1 MPNIVIRNAENEDE
15 VWRNVDVV
23 RFLDEDGKLVS
34 YVYSVTNTAL
44 SEDDIWSQPIP
55 DNMYRVVFLVS
66 GKIYAVGNV
75 AYGNKC
81 PLPPE
86 PTLEGYTFR
95 KWCFDD
101 LLDNV
106 TCTFVTSPIWTIEDY
121 DPELTVIKYRP
132 INGSYTY
139 RVYFKQTS
147 GSITINWGDGTN
159 NTYSTSTT
167 YADHTYESGV
177 DKEYTITIES
187 TGEYYFAQKNNFTNL
202 SNTRYSISALQI
214 SSKVTT
220 LSNNVLD
227 YLGNCFICGGENVN
241 TLGYIYNLYYC
252 PQIVFPAKDVT
263 LSSNGSV
270 KVFLVH
276 PYGKVNVYKNG
287 DSMLRYAWG
296 FEYLQLGNT
305 MEKNSD
311 SPTYNFDRTS
321 CNLKFL
327 SLPENYSGNSLP
339 RLVGYARI
347 PTTVSSYIPYVSYLE
362 YTLNSSKT
370 YIEFYSQ
377 SNYYYGSAIKVLK
390 LPEGLTEI
398 KNFANLMI
406 VQELTV
412 PSTVTNITG
421 TFERCNIMDL
431 YMRPLVPPTVTNKV
445 SNLVLYTNRKIR
457 IHVPKDS
464 LDAYKSATNWS
475 ACAACM
481 IGDL

>member
-34 YVYSVTNTAL
+34 YIYNVADTTL

-66 GKIYAVGNV
+66 GKIYAVGHV

-121 DPELTVIKYRP
+121 DPELTVIKFRP
-132 INGSYTY
+132 RNSAYTY

-147 GSITINWGDGTN
+147 GNITINWGDGTSN
-159 NTYSTSTT
+159 NYSTSTT

-187 TGEYYFAQKNNFTNL
+187 TGEYYFAQQNNFTSLN
-202 SNTRYSISALQI
+202 NTSYTISTLQI

-220 LSNNVLD
+220 LSDYVLD
-227 YLGNCFICGGENVN
+227 YLGNCFICGGENVH
-241 TLGYIYNLYYC
+241 TLGCIYYLLYC

-276 PYGKVNVYKNG
+276 PYSKANLY
-287 DSMLRYAWG
+287 DSNDGLLRYIWG

-305 MEKNSD
+305 MGTNS
-311 SPTYNFDRTS
+311 SSATYNFYNS
-321 CNLKFL
+321 QCNLKFL

-339 RLVGYARI
+339 RLNGYARI
-347 PTTVSSYIPYVSYLE
+347 PTSAYSYIPYVPYLE
-362 YTLNSSKT
+362 YTLRQSKT
-370 YIEFYSQ
+370 YIDCYQYSN
-377 SNYYYGSAIKVLK
+377 SGYGSSIEVLK

-398 KNFANLMI
+398 RNFSKFMML
-406 VQELTV
+406 QELTV

-421 TFERCNIMDL
+421 TFERCGIRDL
-431 YMRPLVPPTVTNKV
+431 YMKPVTPPTVPSSI

-464 LDAYKSATNWS
+464 LDAYKSAANWS